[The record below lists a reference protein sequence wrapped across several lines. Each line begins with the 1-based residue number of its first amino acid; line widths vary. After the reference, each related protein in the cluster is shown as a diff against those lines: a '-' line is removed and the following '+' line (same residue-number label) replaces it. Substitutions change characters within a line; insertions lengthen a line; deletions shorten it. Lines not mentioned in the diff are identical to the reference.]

1 MRHLRRL
8 LILLLALPLC
18 LGVLL
23 GGVLAWVQWGSGAAT
38 LAGLA
43 GRLVP
48 GLVIEGLALA
58 LPREVSAARI
68 TLADEGGAWLDISAP
83 RITFDPKALL
93 RREAHLHD
101 VTARRITLTRLPADK
116 EEAQDGKL
124 LPSLPRLPV
133 AVRLDRLAI
142 DEIDVAESVLGQAFR
157 LSAHGKAALV
167 DARLSGEVS
176 LTRLDAP
183 GTARLEVDLD
193 PAADRLFAKLD
204 VAVVRV

>member
-8 LILLLALPLC
+8 LILLLVIPLSLALII
-18 LGVLL
+18 GAM
-23 GGVLAWVQWGSGAAT
+23 LAWVQWGSGAAA
-38 LAGLA
+38 LAGVA

-48 GLVIEGLALA
+48 GLVIEGLAVA

-83 RITFDPKALL
+83 RITFDLKALL
-93 RREAHLHD
+93 RREAHLHE
-101 VTARRITLTRLPADK
+101 VTARRITLTHLPANK

-124 LPSLPRLPV
+124 LPSLPHLPLGIQ
-133 AVRLDRLAI
+133 LDRLAI

-157 LSAHGKAALV
+157 LSAQGKAALV

-183 GTARLEVDLD
+183 GTAQLELDLAPD
-193 PAADRLFAKLD
+193 ADRLFAKLD
-204 VAVVRV
+204 VAEPPG